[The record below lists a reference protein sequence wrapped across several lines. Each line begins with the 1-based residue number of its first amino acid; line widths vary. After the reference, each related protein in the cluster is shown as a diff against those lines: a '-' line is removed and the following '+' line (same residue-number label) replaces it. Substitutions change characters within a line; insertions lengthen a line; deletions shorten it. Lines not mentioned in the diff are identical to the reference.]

1 MSYENGQPR
10 VPFAEKLAL
19 GVGGLSAFFGAAGI
33 SILAYP
39 VYNMVLGV
47 SATTVGL
54 ALMIPRIWDAFS
66 DPIMGRISDN
76 FASRWGR
83 RRPFVVLGA
92 IAMGLSFV
100 AIWHV
105 PEDWSESGKVAYF
118 VVSQLVFFTAFT
130 VFSVPFAALS
140 YEMTPSYR
148 ERNSVMAYLAF
159 FHKCGEFLAGW
170 MIPLAVIIGAYLA
183 SQHLPLRDDASADA
197 PELNAA
203 GVRGMAWIIGAVV
216 LIGLGMMP
224 GLFVNERYAQLA
236 RTQKKVG
243 ILSSVRGAAGSLPF
257 VILVAV
263 IVLNTLAGVLASS
276 IDQYLLVY
284 FMYDGSTSDGLVQK
298 AILSSGYAVV
308 GFLSI
313 PVMTHIAN
321 RLGKKR
327 ALFVVYGLTVVGGV
341 AKWFIFT
348 PGRETIRVGP
358 TDLDPVLMIDPLL
371 CGPMWVAVKIL
382 LASMMADICDEDEL
396 KHGLRREGMFAA
408 VFSWLEKCVISAAF
422 FGTGLALGVSGFDV
436 DLGASQSEATF
447 TKMRLFLA
455 GGPSLTALL
464 AIAALAFYPITA
476 ATAAETRR
484 QLDLRHQ
491 QDTEDLST

>member
-1 MSYENGQPR
+1 MSDGPGQPR
-10 VPFAEKLAL
+10 VPFTEKLAL

-39 VYNMVLGV
+39 VYNMLLGV

-83 RRPFVVLGA
+83 RRPFVILGA

-105 PEDWSESGKVAYF
+105 PQHWSESWKVGYF
-118 VVSQLVFFTAFT
+118 IASQLVFFTAFT

-140 YEMTPSYR
+140 YEMTPDYK

-170 MIPLAVIIGAYLA
+170 MIPLAVVLSVYLV
-183 SQHLPLRDDASADA
+183 SQQMPDAAEESGDSA
-197 PELNAA
+197 ELNAQ
-203 GVRGMAWIIGAVV
+203 GIRGMAWIIGTVV
-216 LIGLGMMP
+216 LVGLGMLP
-224 GLFVNERYAQLA
+224 GLFVKERYAEQA
-236 RTQKKVG
+236 KTQKKVG
-243 ILSSVRGAAGSLPF
+243 ILSSMRGAATSMPF

-263 IVLNTLAGVLASS
+263 IVLNTMAGVLASS

-313 PVMTHIAN
+313 PVMTYIAN

-327 ALFVVYGLTVVGGV
+327 ALFVVYGLTVVGGI

-348 PGRETIRVGP
+348 PGRDTLTIGP
-358 TDLDPVLMIDPLL
+358 TQFDPVLMIDPML

-408 VFSWLEKCVISAAF
+408 VFSWLEKCVVSAAF
-422 FGTGLALGVSGFDV
+422 FGTGLALGLSGFDV
-436 DLGASQSEATF
+436 ALGAEQSEATF

-455 GGPSLTALL
+455 GAPALTALL

-476 ATAAETRR
+476 DSAAETRR

-491 QDTEDLST
+491 QKPETPSP